1 MIFSELYSA
10 YYNTVAEI
18 LAKAVEGEHSEKEL
32 AKVVAERA
40 FGESFLTVLPSLKSG
55 KWQLL
60 HADMTTPV
68 THRPTMPLTLLEKRW
83 LKAILL
89 DPRIRLF
96 APEMEGMDGVEPLFT
111 PADYR
116 IYDQYSDGDPYE
128 DEKYV
133 ACFRTLL
140 AAVREKTP
148 LKIEMI
154 NRRGNRVQANLIPLR
169 IEYSEKDDKFRLI
182 CAGCRYGRTV
192 NIARIL
198 SCKPYRGNSFT
209 DTETEEEPKRFCEL
223 TLKIRNERNALE
235 RCMLHFAHFEKRAE
249 QIDRMN
255 YLLHIRYEQD
265 DETEMVIR
273 VLSFGPMVEVLSPE
287 NFRELIK
294 ERLKKQKICGLF

>member
-1 MIFSELYSA
+1 MEETKAQFQTNVELPQEVMDRITEA
-10 YYNTVAEI
+10 AKGEKI
-18 LAKAVEGEHSEKEL
+18 LFAVLADLTMKAHFG
-32 AKVVAERA
+32 RA
-40 FGESFLTVLPSLKSG
+40 FLSAT
-55 KWQLL
+55 
-60 HADMTTPV
+60 D
-68 THRPTMPLTLLEKRW
+68 
-83 LKAILL
+83 KAIYS
-89 DPRIRLF
+89 
-96 APEMEGMDGVEPLFT
+96 FT
-111 PADYR
+111 
-116 IYDQYSDGDPYE
+116 E
-128 DEKYV
+128 DE
-133 ACFRTLL
+133 A
-140 AAVREKTP
+140 E
-148 LKIEMI
+148 
-154 NRRGNRVQANLIPLR
+154 PLR

-198 SCKPYRGNSFT
+198 SCRPYRGNSFT
-209 DTETEEEPKRFCEL
+209 DTETEEEPKSFCEL